1 MNTRRTVA
9 IVQSNYI
16 PWRGYFD
23 LINSAD
29 EFILYDDAQYT
40 VRDWRNRNLIKTANG
55 PRWLTIPVKVKGK
68 YYQKIKDTV
77 ISNPSWGREHWAS
90 IIHSYSKA
98 PFFAEYKELFAGL
111 FLQTAEAYL
120 SQINFLFLATICGIL
135 GIRTKMS
142 WSMDYR
148 LEGDKTDRLVNLC
161 KQAGATRYLSGP
173 AAKAYLEV
181 ERFAESGISVDFMD
195 YSGYPVYR
203 QLYPPFEP
211 GVSIIDL
218 IFNEGAGAV
227 RYMKSFA
234 Q

>member
-1 MNTRRTVA
+1 
-9 IVQSNYI
+9 
-16 PWRGYFD
+16 
-23 LINSAD
+23 
-29 EFILYDDAQYT
+29 
-40 VRDWRNRNLIKTANG
+40 
-55 PRWLTIPVKVKGK
+55 
-68 YYQKIKDTV
+68 
-77 ISNPSWGREHWAS
+77 
-90 IIHSYSKA
+90 
-98 PFFAEYKELFAGL
+98 
-111 FLQTAEAYL
+111 
-120 SQINFLFLATICGIL
+120 
-135 GIRTKMS
+135 MS

-203 QLYPPFEP
+203 QLYPPFES